1 MRKALKQ
8 NRLLI
13 EKLIQYVAIGAAG
26 YFYAWAVGLWAMI
39 DLFIIGFVA
48 CAL

>member
-13 EKLIQYVAIGAAG
+13 EKLMFYIAIGLAG
-26 YFYAWAVGLWAMI
+26 YFYAWAVGL
-39 DLFIIGFVA
+39 
-48 CAL
+48 

>member
-13 EKLIQYVAIGAAG
+13 EKLMLYVAIGLAG
-26 YFYAWAVGLWAMI
+26 YFYAWAVGL
-39 DLFIIGFVA
+39 
-48 CAL
+48 